1 MTGTNSRYTIGN
13 IVAAVLV
20 MVFSAGLA
28 AHAITTESSDRIG
41 RNWQFVTALG
51 VLGVFLAGGA
61 VIEGIRSRRR

>member
-1 MTGTNSRYTIGN
+1 MTGAKSRYTIGN
-13 IVAAVLV
+13 ILGAVMV

-51 VLGVFLAGGA
+51 VLGMFVGGGV
-61 VIEGIRSRRR
+61 VIQGIRSRRR